1 MLRWEI
7 VQKPQVGEGFGKLS
21 WWKILEGS
29 ISGRFKNLMTLKM
42 FYEIV

>member
-21 WWKILEGS
+21 WWKILEG
-29 ISGRFKNLMTLKM
+29 FKT
-42 FYEIV
+42 

>member
-1 MLRWEI
+1 MLRWETI
-7 VQKPQVGEGFGKLS
+7 LKPQVGKGFGKLS

-42 FYEIV
+42 F